1 MRQSVRKLL
10 FTSGLAA
17 LAGLVAVAC
26 TDFSHPPESL
36 GRIQIQVVDSATNAG
51 VGTINAT
58 LFLEDKTTAWRA
70 LITSADGTGEFGLK
84 DGGVIPGKF
93 LVFIDLTGKG
103 YVLAAGE
110 ENYKPVR
117 SVIGQVA
124 MVTFKLHKGLGN
136 GLPGT

>member
-1 MRQSVRKLL
+1 MRQSYRNLL
-10 FTSGLAA
+10 FTSCLAVFGVA
-17 LAGLVAVAC
+17 AVAC

-36 GRIQIQVVDSATNAG
+36 GQIQILVVDSATNAG
-51 VGTINAT
+51 VGTINST

-70 LITSADGTGEFGLK
+70 LITSADGTGEFGRK
-84 DGGVIPGKF
+84 DGGVIPGKY

-117 SVIGQVA
+117 SVIGQTAV
-124 MVTFKLHKGLGN
+124 VTFKLHRGLGG
-136 GLPGT
+136 GLPGS